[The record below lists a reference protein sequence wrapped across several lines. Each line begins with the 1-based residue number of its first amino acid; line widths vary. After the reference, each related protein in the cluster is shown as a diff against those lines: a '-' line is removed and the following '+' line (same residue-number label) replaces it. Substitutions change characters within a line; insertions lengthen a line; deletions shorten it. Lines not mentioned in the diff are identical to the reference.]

1 MEKIK
6 FGIDVDGVLRNLT
19 GGIIKMFN
27 SRYPRQVTI
36 DQFVYYDVN
45 NMFPELGDAGKYF
58 FTGDNARQIL
68 RYSEP
73 MPGSQNAFK
82 ILQELGKVYIITSQ
96 TGYENISNTLFWL
109 HDNQFECDQI
119 CFVKDKS
126 IVSGLDYFI
135 DDNPD
140 KFIGMDAKHSI
151 LIDMPYNRYD
161 MKDIAGKT
169 KSMTFERHASI
180 AAFTENLIKNI
191 K

>member
-1 MEKIK
+1 MDKLK

-19 GGIIKMFN
+19 GGLIKLFN
-27 SRYPRQVTI
+27 STHTRQVTM
-36 DQFVYYDVN
+36 DQFIYYDVN
-45 NMFPELGDAGKYF
+45 AMFPELEDANRYF
-58 FTGDNARQIL
+58 FTGNNARQIL

-73 MPGSQNAFK
+73 MPGAQNAFK

-109 HDNQFECDQI
+109 SSNQFECDQI
-119 CFVKDKS
+119 CFIKDKS

-161 MKDIAGKT
+161 MKEIADKT
-169 KSMTFERHASI
+169 KSVTFERHSDL